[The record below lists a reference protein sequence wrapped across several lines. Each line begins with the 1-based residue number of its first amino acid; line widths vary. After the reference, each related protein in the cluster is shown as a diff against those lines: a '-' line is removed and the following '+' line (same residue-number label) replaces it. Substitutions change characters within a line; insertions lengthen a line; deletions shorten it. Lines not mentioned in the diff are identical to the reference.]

1 MRGGHRGTV
10 AVVDD
15 DQAVRESLR
24 FLLETVGFDVDTF
37 ASVCDFLAAAQPDQ
51 PVFVLV
57 DQHMPRVTGLDLLLR
72 VRNRGMSCVI
82 ALMTGSPSP
91 ELSRR
96 ARELGAEVVLE
107 KPLAE
112 ETLLRFLG
120 HEGP

>member
-1 MRGGHRGTV
+1 MRDGLRPTV

-37 ASVCDFLAAAQPDQ
+37 ESACEYLAVAATLA
-51 PVFVLV
+51 PVYLLV
-57 DQHMPRVTGLDLLLR
+57 DQHMPRLTGLDLLSQLR
-72 VRNRGMSCVI
+72 GRGVVGAI

-96 ARELGAEVVLE
+96 ARELGADVVLE

-112 ETLLRFLG
+112 EMLLRFLG
-120 HEGP
+120 YDGV